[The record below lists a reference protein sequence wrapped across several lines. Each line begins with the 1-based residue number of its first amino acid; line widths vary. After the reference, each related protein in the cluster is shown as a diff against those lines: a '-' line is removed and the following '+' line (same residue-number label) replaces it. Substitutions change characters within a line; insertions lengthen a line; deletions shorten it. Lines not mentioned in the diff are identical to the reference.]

1 MYFYLYF
8 KNFFKDL
15 YNGEYKNE
23 KGTARSVICDVKNI
37 RLKRKEKNRSGK
49 GNSLK
54 GQDTFRCPIRIFF
67 NELFTHTKQKLFMH
81 QYQGTQHLL
90 AAGGVGLAAGLAAA
104 AATGQPTVPA
114 APTQQLPFQQ
124 HQQVNF

>member
-1 MYFYLYF
+1 MN
-8 KNFFKDL
+8 KK
-15 YNGEYKNE
+15 
-23 KGTARSVICDVKNI
+23 
-37 RLKRKEKNRSGK
+37 
-49 GNSLK
+49 
-54 GQDTFRCPIRIFF
+54 
-67 NELFTHTKQKLFMH
+67 KLFKY

-114 APTQQLPFQQ
+114 AATQQLPFQQ